1 MERNSYKVI
10 GKISDGGFGEIFKVK
25 SLKSNE
31 FLALKHIKY
40 RGSFSDQNYIKNE
53 ISSLSSLNHE
63 NIISFCDVII
73 KSRDVNI
80 IMEYADGGNLEEYV
94 GRMKKLQTSVIS
106 DIFIQILHAVGFCHE
121 QLIAHRDLTPSNV
134 LLTSNRIV
142 KLADFGLS
150 MKCKN
155 ADGEKVLCDDFLGN
169 KLYLAPEVIR
179 ECVHDAIL
187 ADLWSLGVLLFFIV
201 FADVPFC
208 GFDDEILVQQQ
219 TIRNTLLTLSNEN
232 VAEFHIN
239 VILDLLQF
247 IPNDRLTVNV
257 ILNSWRFN
265 KNIKM

>member
-31 FLALKHIKY
+31 LLALKHIKY

-63 NIISFCDVII
+63 NIISFCDVIV
-73 KSRDVNI
+73 KSREVNI

-94 GRMKKLQTSVIS
+94 CRLKKLQTSVIS

-121 QLIAHRDLTPSNV
+121 QFIAHRDLTPSNI
-134 LLTSNRIV
+134 LLTNNRIV
-142 KLADFGLS
+142 KVADFGLS
-150 MKCKN
+150 MKCRN
-155 ADGEKVLCDDFLGN
+155 AEEVTLLCDDFLGN

-187 ADLWSLGVLLFFIV
+187 ADLWSLGVLLFFMV
-201 FADVPFC
+201 FAEVPFC

-219 TIRNTLLTLSNEN
+219 TIRNTLVTFSNDI
-232 VAEFHIN
+232 VPEFLIN
-239 VILDLLQF
+239 AMLDLLQI
-247 IPNDRLTVNV
+247 IPNDRLTVNA
-257 ILNSWRFN
+257 ILKSWRFN
-265 KNIKM
+265 KFIKM